1 MQYVAEVD
9 IMPLDALLDP
19 AGKAVTHSMAT
30 LGLSEI
36 SKVRIGKHIQITL
49 EAESQGAAEQ
59 KVEEACKKLLAN
71 EIMEKFTFTVTEME
85 TA

>member
-9 IMPLDALLDP
+9 IMPLEALLDP

-30 LGLSEI
+30 LGLGEI

-49 EAESQGAAEQ
+49 EADSKESAEQ

-71 EIMEKFTFTVTEME
+71 QIMEKFTYTVSELE